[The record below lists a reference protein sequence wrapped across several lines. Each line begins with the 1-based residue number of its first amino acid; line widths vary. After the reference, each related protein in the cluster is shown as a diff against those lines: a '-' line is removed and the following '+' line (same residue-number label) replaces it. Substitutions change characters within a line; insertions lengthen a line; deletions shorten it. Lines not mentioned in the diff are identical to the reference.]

1 MSLRRVQ
8 VIVTAS
14 VLALAA
20 AVAGIVLSLTR
31 GHMGDTPQVTG
42 AAPAGFGWFRPGPT
56 PPGWVRA
63 GLRARQ
69 AVLTYPRYLQPLSS
83 DSGTASVGLLSPAGA
98 TLVYLN
104 VTPRQGAET
113 IRDWPA
119 FRLSH
124 LREEGNTAVRLDA
137 TSATLPF
144 HGGNGR
150 CVVDDYTTRVHSNH
164 YREIACFVR
173 GTRAASVLIAATPTT
188 TWARYGAL
196 LERVVNGYAVN

>member
-1 MSLRRVQ
+1 VRLGRVQ
-8 VIVTAS
+8 LIVSAS
-14 VLALAA
+14 LLALTAT
-20 AVAGIVLSLTR
+20 VAGIVLSHTR
-31 GHMGDTPQVTG
+31 GHAGGSTPVTG

-56 PPGWVRA
+56 PPGWARA
-63 GLRARQ
+63 GLTARQ

-83 DSGTASVGLLSPAGA
+83 DRGTVSVGLLSPAGA

-113 IRDWPA
+113 VRDWPA

-124 LREEGNTAVRLDA
+124 LREDGDTAVRLVA

-173 GTRAASVLIAATPTT
+173 GTRAASVLIAATPAT
-188 TWARYGAL
+188 TWARYGPL